1 MDVLKRLAQ
10 SGVVPVVVLEDAKD
24 AVPTAK
30 AMLAGGIDVMEI
42 TFRTAAAAD
51 SIKAVAQECPDMVV
65 GAGTVI
71 NLEQC
76 KLAVECG
83 AKFIVSPGYDEETV
97 AWCCDNGIPVTP
109 GCVTPTEIMMALKHG
124 LKVLKF
130 FPANVYGGLSAI
142 KSLAGPFGGV
152 KFIPTGGVNAQNLA
166 EFISSPYIHAVGGS
180 WICPKADIAAGNFDK
195 ITALCKEAR
204 KTLLGFEVAHIGINT
219 PDADAAM
226 DVCKAFNDA
235 FDFNVKQGNSS
246 NFASTGVEVMKTMFK
261 GANGHIAIRTN
272 KMIPAIAEMERR
284 GYELDMDSVKDKNN
298 IKAVYFKNEIGRLCR
313 ASSSEMI
320 GGLIK

>member
-1 MDVLKRLAQ
+1 MDVLNRLALA
-10 SGVVPVVVLEDAKD
+10 GVVPVVVLENAKD

-30 AMLAGGIDVMEI
+30 AMVAGGIDVMEI

-83 AKFIVSPGYDEETV
+83 AKFIVSHGYDEETV

-298 IKAVYFKNEIGRLCR
+298 IKAVYFKNEIGGFAVHL
-313 ASSSEMI
+313 
-320 GGLIK
+320 LQK

>member
-219 PDADAAM
+219 PDADASM

-284 GYELDMDSVKDKNN
+284 GYELDMDSVKDKDN
-298 IKAVYFKNEIGRLCR
+298 IKAVYFKNEIGGFAVHL
-313 ASSSEMI
+313 
-320 GGLIK
+320 LQK

>member
-166 EFISSPYIHAVGGS
+166 EFISYPYIHAVGGS

-298 IKAVYFKNEIGRLCR
+298 IKAVYFKNEIGGFAVHL
-313 ASSSEMI
+313 
-320 GGLIK
+320 LQK

>member
-65 GAGTVI
+65 GAGTVV

-142 KSLAGPFGGV
+142 KSLAGPCGGV

-219 PDADAAM
+219 PDADASM

-235 FDFNVKQGNSS
+235 FDFNIKQGNSS

-284 GYELDMDSVKDKNN
+284 GYELDMDSVKDKDN
-298 IKAVYFKNEIGRLCR
+298 IKAVYFKNEIGGFAVHL
-313 ASSSEMI
+313 
-320 GGLIK
+320 LQK

>member
-65 GAGTVI
+65 GAGTVV

-204 KTLLGFEVAHIGINT
+204 KSLLGFEVAHIGINT
-219 PDADAAM
+219 PDADAAR

-284 GYELDMDSVKDKNN
+284 GYELDMDSVKDKDN
-298 IKAVYFKNEIGRLCR
+298 IKAVYFKNEIGGFAVHL
-313 ASSSEMI
+313 
-320 GGLIK
+320 LQK

>member
-298 IKAVYFKNEIGRLCR
+298 IKAVYFKNEIGGFAVHL
-313 ASSSEMI
+313 MQ
-320 GGLIK
+320 K

>member
-51 SIKAVAQECPDMVV
+51 SIKAVAQECPDVVV
-65 GAGTVI
+65 GAGTVV

-298 IKAVYFKNEIGRLCR
+298 IKAVYFKNEIGGFAVHL
-313 ASSSEMI
+313 
-320 GGLIK
+320 LQK

>member
-109 GCVTPTEIMMALKHG
+109 GCVTPTEIMIALKHG

-298 IKAVYFKNEIGRLCR
+298 IKAVYFKNEIGGFAVHL
-313 ASSSEMI
+313 
-320 GGLIK
+320 LQK

>member
-152 KFIPTGGVNAQNLA
+152 KFIPTGGVNAQNLT

-298 IKAVYFKNEIGRLCR
+298 IKAVYFKNEIGGFAVHL
-313 ASSSEMI
+313 
-320 GGLIK
+320 LQK

>member
-219 PDADAAM
+219 TDADASM

-235 FDFNVKQGNSS
+235 FDFNIKQGNSS

-284 GYELDMDSVKDKNN
+284 GYELDMDSVKDKDN
-298 IKAVYFKNEIGRLCR
+298 IKAVYFKNEIGGFAVHL
-313 ASSSEMI
+313 
-320 GGLIK
+320 LQK